1 MLTIK
6 KWAILGLF
14 FVYFHLFK
22 QTLLFLQQIYVN
34 FLWPSSI
41 RRWDSN
47 PWPSEHNYP
56 PITTIPGLLLTIYF
70 NLCFLSFRETGLV
83 AMTSERRRSSS
94 IYDCAVFCLVSSAR
108 WPRYRN
114 DPHICF
120 EWEREG
126 ASRGRDREVSIS
138 EQLQISFRP

>member
-22 QTLLFLQQIYVN
+22 QTLQFLQQIYVN

-41 RRWDSN
+41 RRRDSN

-70 NLCFLSFRETGLV
+70 NLWFLSFRETGLV